1 MEIRQATAKDP
12 ERLIDLDGTIESGEY
27 LHVERGGEGLEL
39 SWRLERRPLRAK
51 FADRNNLDDEGAF
64 MLKQV
69 TAGIEEG
76 LAMVAE
82 HEEVIVAALLAHA
95 RPAEGG
101 VLHLVDLRVDYD
113 QRRQGLGAAL
123 LFSAIQ
129 EARRRGL
136 RAVTA
141 RTLSNNVPAANLLLK
156 CGFDLAGL
164 DTHRMSNHDLVK
176 EQVTLLWYHA
186 LD

>member
-1 MEIRQATAKDP
+1 MEIRPATSNDP
-12 ERLIDLDGTIESGEY
+12 GRLIDLDGTIESGEY
-27 LHVERGGEGLEL
+27 LHVERGGEGLAL
-39 SWRLERRPLRAK
+39 SWRLEQRPLRQK
-51 FADRNNLDDEGAF
+51 FADRNNLDDEAAF
-64 MLKQV
+64 MLRQV
-69 TAGIEEG
+69 TAGVEEG

-82 HEEVIVAALLAHA
+82 HDGVIVASLLAHA
-95 RPAEGG
+95 RPEGA
-101 VLHLVDLRVDYD
+101 VLHLVDLRVDFD

-141 RTLSNNVPAANLLLK
+141 RTLSNNMPAANLLLK

-164 DTHRMSNHDLVK
+164 DTHRLSNHDLVK
-176 EQVTLLWYHA
+176 ERVTLLWYHA

>member
-1 MEIRQATAKDP
+1 MEIRPATTKDP

-27 LHVERGGEGLEL
+27 LHVDRSGEGLAV
-39 SWRLERRPLRAK
+39 SWKIEPRPSRAK
-51 FADRNNLDDEGAF
+51 FADRNNLDDESAF
-64 MLKQV
+64 MLRQV
-69 TAGIEEG
+69 TAGHEDG

-82 HEEVIVAALLAHA
+82 HDGVIVASLLAHV
-95 RPAEGG
+95 RPEEG

-113 QRRQGLGAAL
+113 ERRQGLGAAL

-129 EARRRGL
+129 DARRREL

-164 DTHRMSNHDLVK
+164 DTHRLSNHDLVK

>member
-1 MEIRQATAKDP
+1 MEIRPATTKDP
-12 ERLIDLDGTIESGEY
+12 ARLIDLDGTIESGEY
-27 LHVERGGEGLEL
+27 LHVERGGEGLAL

-51 FADRNNLDDEGAF
+51 FADRNNLDDEAAF

-82 HEEVIVAALLAHA
+82 HDDAIVAALLAHA
-95 RPAEGG
+95 RPEAG
-101 VLHLVDLRVDYD
+101 VLHVVDLRVDFD
-113 QRRQGLGAAL
+113 LRRQGLGAAL

-129 EARRRGL
+129 EARRREL

-164 DTHRMSNHDLVK
+164 DTHRLSNHDLVK